1 MFRSAIAGACLAAF
15 ALGAFAQQPYPN
27 RPIRLIIPLAPG
39 GTTDI
44 LARTIGP
51 QLSSGLGQPVVAE
64 NRAGAGGVV
73 GAEVA
78 AKAPPDGYTILLISG
93 DTYNVNALLYAKLPF
108 DARKDLK
115 PVSVLAASPN
125 MLSVHPSLPAKTVG
139 ELVALSKKR
148 PGELNYGVG
157 GTAGMLRMELIKL
170 NTGLNITNIPYK
182 GSGPALIDL
191 VAGQIH
197 AGFFNFVASA
207 PFVESGRLRGII
219 VSGTKRTEKLPAI
232 PTAKEAGIAGFEENA
247 GYMIMVPGATPTDVV
262 ARLHKEILRAINT
275 PEVKSRLA
283 AEGSEVIGSTTEQAT
298 ASLNRHL
305 DQMADLIRRTGIKL

>member
-1 MFRSAIAGACLAAF
+1 MLRSAIAGACLAAF

-64 NRAGAGGVV
+64 NRSGAGGVV

-78 AKAPPDGYTILLISG
+78 AKAPPDGYTILLISA
-93 DTYNVNALLYAKLPF
+93 DTYNVNALVYQKLPF

-115 PVSVLAASPN
+115 PVSVLAASPSI
-125 MLSVHPSLPAKTVG
+125 LAVHPSLPVKTVN
-139 ELVALSKKR
+139 ELVALSKRR

-157 GTAGMLRMELIKL
+157 GTPGMLRMELIKL

-191 VAGQIH
+191 VGGQIH
-197 AGFFNFVASA
+197 AGFFNLVATA

-219 VSGTKRTEKLPAI
+219 VSGTKRAERLPAI

-247 GYMIMVPGATPTDVV
+247 GYVIMVPGPTPPDVV
-262 ARLHKEILRAINT
+262 ARLHREILRALNT
-275 PEVKSRLA
+275 AEVKSRLA
-283 AEGSEVIGSTTEQAT
+283 AEGSEVIGSTTEQAA
-298 ASLNRHL
+298 ASLSRQM
-305 DQMADLIRRTGIKL
+305 DQMSDLIRRTGIKL